1 LIGIILKRQTMKIA
15 KEMAVEE
22 ILSDNPWMAGVLIEL
37 GYPFGC
43 CGEIFWGTLE
53 ELVKSNGGNP
63 DDVVVRLNGQSKPDQ
78 KE

>member
-1 LIGIILKRQTMKIA
+1 LKRQGMKIT

-22 ILSDNPWMAGVLIEL
+22 ILSNNPWMAGVLIEL

-53 ELVKSNGGNP
+53 ELVKSYGGNP
-63 DDVVVRLNGQSKPDQ
+63 DDVVARLNEKAKLSPDQ